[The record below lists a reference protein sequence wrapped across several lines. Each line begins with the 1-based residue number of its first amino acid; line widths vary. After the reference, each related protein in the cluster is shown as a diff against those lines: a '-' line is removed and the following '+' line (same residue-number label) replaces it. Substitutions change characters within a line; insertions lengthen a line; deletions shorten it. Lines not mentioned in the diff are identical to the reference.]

1 MYIQLYFFPTC
12 QVRVSRFYQSCMP
25 PTSAFTS
32 SSSTSVASTSSTASS
47 RSQWALPGLN
57 RERKSSVG
65 TAGPQPRAL
74 DLSGHCRTSP
84 RALNGIHIY
93 IYICMYVRMYT
104 YDKMPNRLPDRM
116 PMEWQNRYARK
127 YARKNWNYILHAWI
141 CARSKI
147 SSWGSLEKHFFF
159 AWYIHISPGL
169 VRWITG
175 WYRGT
180 KFCQVQ
186 HLRNANLL
194 LLGLVSEP
202 WIAGQ
207 VTWDL
212 SNKFR
217 DLTWSTTLSIF
228 HTSVD

>member
-1 MYIQLYFFPTC
+1 M
-12 QVRVSRFYQSCMP
+12 
-25 PTSAFTS
+25 
-32 SSSTSVASTSSTASS
+32 
-47 RSQWALPGLN
+47 
-57 RERKSSVG
+57 
-65 TAGPQPRAL
+65 
-74 DLSGHCRTSP
+74 
-84 RALNGIHIY
+84 
-93 IYICMYVRMYT
+93 MYVRTYVCMHVCMYT

-127 YARKNWNYILHAWI
+127 YAGKNWNYILDAWI

-147 SSWGSLEKHFFF
+147 SSWGSLEKAFFF
-159 AWYIHISPGL
+159 AWYIHISAGF

-202 WIAGQ
+202 WIAGR

-217 DLTWSTTLSIF
+217 DLTWGTTLSIF
-228 HTSVD
+228 HTPVD